1 MKVNCAI
8 NIFPRVGL
16 RPAMTMGGLDSLC
29 VFSKESFGKEE
40 KILLVV
46 VVLLQQPTAVVQVV
60 VLVAVG
66 V

>member
-16 RPAMTMGGLDSLC
+16 RPAMTMGGLDNLC

-40 KILLVV
+40 KILLV

>member
-16 RPAMTMGGLDSLC
+16 RPAMTMGGLDNLC
-29 VFSKESFGKEE
+29 VFSKKSFGKEE

-46 VVLLQQPTAVVQVV
+46 VALLQQQEVLLQ
-60 VLVAVG
+60 
-66 V
+66 

>member
-16 RPAMTMGGLDSLC
+16 RPAMTTGGLDNLC
-29 VFSKESFGKEE
+29 VFSKESFGIE
-40 KILLVV
+40 
-46 VVLLQQPTAVVQVV
+46 VVQVV

-66 V
+66 L